1 MNMDIHR
8 VSNIQV
14 KRFEYETFQ
23 TVRVSVF
30 TKDGEEHQLTM
41 FTDDRLELEDDKDTT
56 PHSQETQH
64 IC

>member
-41 FTDDRLELEDDKDTT
+41 FTDDRLELEDDKETT
-56 PHSQETQH
+56 SS
-64 IC
+64 

>member
-8 VSNIQV
+8 VSDIQV

-30 TKDGEEHQLTM
+30 TKDGQEHQLTM
-41 FTDDRLELEDDKDTT
+41 FTDDRVELEDDKDTT
-56 PHSQETQH
+56 PHSQET
-64 IC
+64 